1 MSSLAHHSNS
11 PSGTPSMPSSDNTD
25 NNYHNNQSNTYNN
38 NYHNPPNTHHKR
50 AKFHH
55 PSRNQTTL
63 ETIVDYV
70 FGLPSLNLIQIEFR
84 AGRKSP
90 KGFTSFMTK
99 EDYEAIHH
107 FVRKSC
113 KGPYQHEE
121 YIYERGKY
129 MHSRLITDSAG
140 MVTSG
145 VYKEK
150 LASFDMATNHNH
162 DIRVDIMRETPITPL
177 PITPEEGFMFER
189 KKKRVTIET
198 KDWQLDLLDVVTNKD
213 SQSYEIEAQ
222 IKINSI
228 RNVPDKKSCVDLFD
242 NVFVEVHN
250 LLARLSQNGAQV
262 FPDLKL
268 EMVTRSEHHH
278 YLKTQFLQV
287 VPNVSAN
294 NHRFPGSLPQGLER
308 SKIKH
313 LQKGDYWV
321 SEKSD
326 GLRYLLF
333 IIDRGAYLI
342 DRRMD
347 FYQIHKFPLL
357 IDLFGTSGVTLLDG
371 EMVRNLRTGKL
382 MYLIFD
388 ILAINGQ
395 TNVGMY
401 NLSERL
407 GIIGK
412 KVVTVFRDAVKER
425 GKDYF
430 MKLQFTLSG
439 KIFRPKHL
447 IKELATMIKH
457 NEKGE
462 RLFVDDKRCHR
473 NDGLIFTP
481 SGPYLVYSS
490 SHLMKWKYCD
500 RLTIDFL
507 FKFTD
512 EGHVALVGEGGDV
525 MSNWPDFDM
534 AQSDWDKLTT
544 ALATTKDPSKA
555 VIECAFNNETQ
566 KWMFLTLRPDKDRPN
581 HIKTVKHTL
590 FIVNENIT
598 LEELVYRVP
607 RKTEE
612 DDWEETHPGLFGCD
626 SPGPQDSSSSIDSSN
641 SSNSSQEEE
650 IEETDSQENNIPDES
665 PNVDLPTSPLPSPI
679 VSKSTP
685 EVFETSP

>member
-1 MSSLAHHSNS
+1 
-11 PSGTPSMPSSDNTD
+11 
-25 NNYHNNQSNTYNN
+25 
-38 NYHNPPNTHHKR
+38 
-50 AKFHH
+50 
-55 PSRNQTTL
+55 
-63 ETIVDYV
+63 
-70 FGLPSLNLIQIEFR
+70 
-84 AGRKSP
+84 
-90 KGFTSFMTK
+90 
-99 EDYEAIHH
+99 
-107 FVRKSC
+107 
-113 KGPYQHEE
+113 
-121 YIYERGKY
+121 
-129 MHSRLITDSAG
+129 

-150 LASFDMATNHNH
+150 LASFDMATNHDH
-162 DIRVDIMRETPITPL
+162 DIRVDVMKETPITPL
-177 PITPEEGFMFER
+177 PHTPEEGYIYER
-189 KKKRVTIET
+189 KKKRFTIET
-198 KDWQLDLLDVVTNKD
+198 KDWQLDLLDVVTNTDTK
-213 SQSYEIEAQ
+213 SYEIEAQ

-228 RNVPDKKSCVDLFD
+228 RNAPDKKTCVDLFD

-250 LLARLSQNGAQV
+250 LLARLSKNGAQV

-268 EMVTRSEHHH
+268 EMVTRSEHYQ

-287 VPNVSAN
+287 VPNVSAH
-294 NHRFPGSLPQGLER
+294 NHRFPGSLPSGLER

-333 IIDRGAYLI
+333 IVDRGAYLI

-357 IDLFGTSGVTLLDG
+357 IDLFGSTDGVTLLDG

-382 MYLIFD
+382 MFLIFD
-388 ILAINGQ
+388 ILALNGQ
-395 TNVGMY
+395 TNIGMY

-407 GIIGK
+407 SIIGK
-412 KVVTVFRDAVKER
+412 KVVTVFRDAIKEK

-512 EGHVALVGEGGDV
+512 EGHVALVGQGGDV
-525 MSNWPDFDM
+525 MVNWPDFDM
-534 AQSDWDKLTT
+534 LPHDWDKLTS
-544 ALATTKDPSKA
+544 ALATTRDPSKA

-566 KWMFLTLRPDKDRPN
+566 KWMFLCLRPDKDRPN
-581 HIKTVKHTL
+581 HIKTVQHTL

-598 LEELVYRVP
+598 LEELVHRVP
-607 RKTEE
+607 LKTED
-612 DDWEETHPGLFGCD
+612 DDWEETHPEMLGHDLPD
-626 SPGPQDSSSSIDSSN
+626 DMNSSSEDSSN
-641 SSNSSQEEE
+641 TCSSQSSEV
-650 IEETDSQENNIPDES
+650 DSQEDAEEEGGEEGENDIHEES
-665 PNVDLPTSPLPSPI
+665 PTVDLPTSPLPSPI

-685 EVFETSP
+685 EAYSPEAYETSP